1 MMKAPFSILLSL
13 VFSGISVLQGQGT
26 LQFNQVRVLD
36 ASSPTYTVPAGK
48 VWKIENISTNRSI
61 YATPPSANFNTTWS
75 AGGTNPCT
83 GASSGTSNVQ
93 QLNFSVCRSFPSE
106 FTINGVRHNFITNA
120 PVWLPAGATLQLYG
134 TFCNH
139 TATVSVPAG
148 VPYYDN
154 YYGAYLCGPVS
165 YTASTPVTNSIL
177 VSLIE
182 FNVIP

>member
-1 MMKAPFSILLSL
+1 MKAPFSILLSL
-13 VFSGISVLQGQGT
+13 VFSGISLLHGQGT

-36 ASSPTYTVPAGK
+36 ASSPTHTVPAGK
-48 VWKIENISTNRSI
+48 VWKIENVSTNRSI
-61 YATPPSANFNTTWS
+61 FATPPSANFNVTWTPTS
-75 AGGTNPCT
+75 TNPCN
-83 GASSGTSNVQ
+83 GVSSGTSSVQ
-93 QLNFSVCRSFPSE
+93 QLNFTVCRSFPTE
-106 FTINGVRHNFITNA
+106 MIINGVRHNFTSASPI
-120 PVWLPAGATLQLYG
+120 WLPAGSTLQLYG

-148 VPYYDN
+148 VPYYDG

>member
-1 MMKAPFSILLSL
+1 MKAPFSILIAL
-13 VFSGISVLQGQGT
+13 VCSGISLLHSQGT

-106 FTINGVRHNFITNA
+106 FTINGVRHNFITSA

-148 VPYYDN
+148 VPYYDA

-165 YTASTPVTNSIL
+165 FTARTPVTNSIL